1 MGIVTLFFLTI
12 SSNNLKTIAIFT
24 FNFTAMTYEEGL
36 ELAKKYNLEVEYN
49 DCINDNL
56 TPEEALLEWDIL

>member
-1 MGIVTLFFLTI
+1 
-12 SSNNLKTIAIFT
+12 
-24 FNFTAMTYEEGL
+24 MTYEEGL

-49 DCINDNL
+49 DCINGNL